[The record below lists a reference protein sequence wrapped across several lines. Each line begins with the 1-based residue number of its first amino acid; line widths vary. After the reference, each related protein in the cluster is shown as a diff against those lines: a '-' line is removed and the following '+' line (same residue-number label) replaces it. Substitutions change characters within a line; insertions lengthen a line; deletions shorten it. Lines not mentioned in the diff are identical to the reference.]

1 MEMIAHSPKMAKKAG
16 VPQSVGKDFAAA
28 DKGKKFNK
36 GGEMAK
42 KSDLKKMF
50 KGKETKGEELK
61 EAKAIKSG
69 KITPEEYASGE
80 KSEGVH
86 KMKDGGS
93 CYKEGGKVRPK
104 NSENRAVAAKAIQKA
119 VQAKAPKASDAD
131 RAARNTASVEKV
143 KGMKAQMA
151 ARNTPVPKAP
161 DADRAASRAA
171 MMQKAQANK
180 QAAQAHQAAKQA
192 RPAAPSPQQNAM
204 QKAQAM
210 KAKQQTMQAAKQ
222 ARPAA
227 PSPQQNAMQKA
238 QAMKAK
244 QQTMQ
249 AAKQARPAQPM
260 GGTATLAAAP
270 MNKMKKGGSVKS
282 SIDGVA
288 KRGKT
293 KCMKNGGFVRAA
305 DGCASKGKTKGRF
318 I

>member
-16 VPQSVGKDFAAA
+16 VPQSVGKDFATA

-93 CYKEGGKVRPK
+93 CYKEGGSVKKAPSASKPK
-104 NSENRAVAAKAIQKA
+104 ASPYAPASQKAALQKA

-131 RAARNTASVEKV
+131 RVAKNTAASEKV
-143 KGMKAQMA
+143 KGMQAQMA

-161 DADRAASRAA
+161 TQSSR
-171 MMQKAQANK
+171 
-180 QAAQAHQAAKQA
+180 
-192 RPAAPSPQQNAM
+192 QNAM
-204 QKAQAM
+204 QKLQAM
-210 KAKQQTMQAAKQ
+210 KGAQQA
-222 ARPAA
+222 
-227 PSPQQNAMQKA
+227 NA
-238 QAMKAK
+238 
-244 QQTMQ
+244 
-249 AAKQARPAQPM
+249 QARPAQPM
-260 GGTATLAAAP
+260 GGSASMAGGAAP
-270 MNKMKKGGSVKS
+270 MNKMKAGGVTGSG
-282 SIDGVA
+282 IDGVA
-288 KRGKT
+288 QRGKT

-305 DGCASKGKTKGRF
+305 DGCATKGKTKGRF

>member
-104 NSENRAVAAKAIQKA
+104 NPENRPVPAKAIQKA
-119 VQAKAPKASDAD
+119 VQTKAPKSSDAD

-143 KGMKAQMA
+143 KAMKAQMA

-161 DADRAASRAA
+161 DADRSARQAA
-171 MMQKAQANK
+171 MMQKAQANKQAVQAKQQASQARPAQQAPTQNSQQNAMQKMQANK

-192 RPAAPSPQQNAM
+192 RPA
-204 QKAQAM
+204 
-210 KAKQQTMQAAKQ
+210 
-222 ARPAA
+222 
-227 PSPQQNAMQKA
+227 
-238 QAMKAK
+238 
-244 QQTMQ
+244 
-249 AAKQARPAQPM
+249 QPM
-260 GGTATLAAAP
+260 GGTAGMAAAP
-270 MNKMKKGGSVKS
+270 MNRMKKGGSVKS

>member
-143 KGMKAQMA
+143 KAMKAQMA

-161 DADRAASRAA
+161 AADRAASRAA

-180 QAAQAHQAAKQA
+180 QAVQAKQQASQA
-192 RPAAPSPQQNAM
+192 RPAQPAAPSPQQNAM
-204 QKAQAM
+204 ERMQAM
-210 KAKQQTMQAAKQ
+210 KQKAVQGNQAKQ
-222 ARPAA
+222 
-227 PSPQQNAMQKA
+227 
-238 QAMKAK
+238 
-244 QQTMQ
+244 
-249 AAKQARPAQPM
+249 QARPAQPM
-260 GGTATLAAAP
+260 GGSASMAAAP
-270 MNKMKKGGSVKS
+270 MNKMKAGGVTGS

-288 KRGKT
+288 QRGKT
-293 KCMKNGGFVRAA
+293 KCMKAGGFVRAA

-318 I
+318 V